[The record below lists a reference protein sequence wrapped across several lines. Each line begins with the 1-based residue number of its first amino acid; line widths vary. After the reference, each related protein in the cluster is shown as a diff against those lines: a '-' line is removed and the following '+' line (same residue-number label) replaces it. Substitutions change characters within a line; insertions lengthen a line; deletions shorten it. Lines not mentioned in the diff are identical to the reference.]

1 MSVAEQK
8 VQEDL
13 ATKSNNTL
21 TTAKSA
27 SPKSE
32 ELTKHLE
39 DVVKKALSAVK
50 ESQDEENSKI
60 DTLMQK

>member
-13 ATKSNNTL
+13 ATKGNNTL
-21 TTAKSA
+21 A
-27 SPKSE
+27 SKPSSSKSE

>member
-1 MSVAEQK
+1 VAEQK

-13 ATKSNNTL
+13 ATKGNNTL
-21 TTAKSA
+21 TAKPA
-27 SPKSE
+27 SSSKSE

>member
-1 MSVAEQK
+1 MAEQK

-13 ATKSNNTL
+13 ATKSNNT
-21 TTAKSA
+21 AKPSA
-27 SPKSE
+27 SKSE

-39 DVVKKALSAVK
+39 DVVQKALAAVK

-60 DTLMQK
+60 DTLM